1 MGELKQHQL
10 PMTIDEQIENLKSL
24 GLIIENEEY
33 AKKILNDISYFRL
46 IKAYSLGFKPK
57 NGKYEEGVTFEQIV
71 ELYLF
76 NANFRQVTF
85 AEIEKIEVNVRCRI
99 ANYFAEVY
107 GVLGYMEP
115 QNFVDEEY
123 HRAFMADIEEEV
135 RRNSKAPF
143 VRNFKT
149 NYAGGNL
156 PIYALVE
163 VFSFGTL
170 SKFYKNMKNAD
181 KKAVAKSFGI
191 GYTYLES
198 WLESISYV
206 RNVCAHYGRLYN
218 AKLSKTPILYKEYTQ
233 AGIGNNRMFGVLLCM
248 KQILKNDKHWNLYV
262 DQIELLI
269 DKYEK
274 VDVIAKANYEQAD
287 VSVNHEEYEKGVSS
301 REVQTGESEP
311 TKVDI
316 LIKAANGDVATYTLE
331 IYKENSNNN
340 LKQVTVDGNKAT
352 LSKTENDTY
361 EYTLDKIVDK
371 VTIGAIAE

>member
-1 MGELKQHQL
+1 MGELKQHPL
-10 PMTIDEQIENLKSL
+10 PMTIDEQIKNLKSL

-181 KKAVAKSFGI
+181 KRQLPRV
-191 GYTYLES
+191 LELDIHI
-198 WLESISYV
+198 WKVGWRAFLMFAMFV
-206 RNVCAHYGRLYN
+206 RIMGGCIMQNFQRRLFF
-218 AKLSKTPILYKEYTQ
+218 T
-233 AGIGNNRMFGVLLCM
+233 
-248 KQILKNDKHWNLYV
+248 KNIHKPV
-262 DQIELLI
+262 
-269 DKYEK
+269 
-274 VDVIAKANYEQAD
+274 
-287 VSVNHEEYEKGVSS
+287 
-301 REVQTGESEP
+301 
-311 TKVDI
+311 
-316 LIKAANGDVATYTLE
+316 
-331 IYKENSNNN
+331 
-340 LKQVTVDGNKAT
+340 
-352 LSKTENDTY
+352 
-361 EYTLDKIVDK
+361 
-371 VTIGAIAE
+371 

>member
-1 MGELKQHQL
+1 MGELKQHPL

-135 RRNSKAPF
+135 RRNSK
-143 VRNFKT
+143 
-149 NYAGGNL
+149 
-156 PIYALVE
+156 
-163 VFSFGTL
+163 
-170 SKFYKNMKNAD
+170 
-181 KKAVAKSFGI
+181 
-191 GYTYLES
+191 
-198 WLESISYV
+198 
-206 RNVCAHYGRLYN
+206 
-218 AKLSKTPILYKEYTQ
+218 TPILYKEYTQ
-233 AGIGNNRMFGVLLCM
+233 AGIGNNRMFGVLLCI

-274 VDVIAKANYEQAD
+274 VDVKTMGFPDDWKKLLEQ
-287 VSVNHEEYEKGVSS
+287 K
-301 REVQTGESEP
+301 
-311 TKVDI
+311 
-316 LIKAANGDVATYTLE
+316 
-331 IYKENSNNN
+331 
-340 LKQVTVDGNKAT
+340 
-352 LSKTENDTY
+352 
-361 EYTLDKIVDK
+361 
-371 VTIGAIAE
+371 